1 MRLLGALAPKT
12 EDGTIVGPN
21 KIVLVAATAELFKN
35 CRRLIMFDFL
45 VFLLFMFQS
54 CNKFSIIDSID
65 ARGCASVG

>member
-21 KIVLVAATAELFKN
+21 KIVLVAVTAELFKN

-45 VFLLFMFQS
+45 VFLVFMS
-54 CNKFSIIDSID
+54 
-65 ARGCASVG
+65 

>member
-21 KIVLVAATAELFKN
+21 KIVLVAVTAELFKN

-45 VFLLFMFQS
+45 VFLVFMSESALKRCFAAKLS
-54 CNKFSIIDSID
+54 L
-65 ARGCASVG
+65 